1 MTKNLNLFL
10 FFILFK
16 FSFSN
21 HFLLTDEDV
30 GLRNWLKKLLISVP
44 DAETQILSFNVTLK
58 NLIINSITLDKI
70 ILNNITDEE
79 GSLIGVELKLENASL
94 HCNGDITLRGITER
108 KGNIDIIVTNLNVT
122 FPFKLIKNETTGL
135 VSSVDTTGL
144 KFVLDQKD
152 LTIKL
157 TGGVIS
163 IIGQTFINA
172 LKRFFLNDIIK
183 IATNFI
189 SDIISKK
196 LTELFA
202 KANNLILNG
211 SMPIPLNVSIH
222 NISDLRKSSLIDTVS
237 FIINDFTGV
246 DGPLNFNKVINI
258 ITNNTGIIYL
268 HDFYNETISFSFN
281 VSDKNNNSLGYL
293 EIGLKDLNITDLN
306 TWEDINALVP
316 NESSPYLLDSFT
328 NLNALGINI
337 SFSIK
342 VVLEKEGGIVTS
354 DAELYEEA
362 ELVTRLVNN
371 KLWDKIK

>member
-21 HFLLTDEDV
+21 HFFLTDEDV

-58 NLIINSITLDKI
+58 NLIINSITLDQI
-70 ILNNITDEE
+70 NSTEITD
-79 GSLIGVELKLENASL
+79 GDTLIGVQLILTNAGL
-94 HCNGDITLRGITER
+94 HCNGDIKLKGLISEGE
-108 KGNIDIIVTNLNVT
+108 GNIDIIVSNLYVE

-246 DGPLNFNKVINI
+246 EGPLNFNKVINI

-268 HDFYNETISFSFN
+268 HDFYNEQFH
-281 VSDKNNNSLGYL
+281 
-293 EIGLKDLNITDLN
+293 
-306 TWEDINALVP
+306 LV
-316 NESSPYLLDSFT
+316 LMFQ
-328 NLNALGINI
+328 IRI
-337 SFSIK
+337 I
-342 VVLEKEGGIVTS
+342 IH
-354 DAELYEEA
+354 
-362 ELVTRLVNN
+362 
-371 KLWDKIK
+371 